1 MIELEQL
8 IVDFKNQMKNLKEY
22 YNFEKN
28 KNSSN
33 LDKSSNK
40 FNSNIDRIDKIL
52 SRIDNVFK
60 YQKLFE
66 EAPLAYFSIGSDKS
80 IQRCNSA
87 ALKLLGYSQE
97 EMLSMNVFDLYSDLP
112 DGLPKAQAIFQH
124 FLSGEKIQN
133 QELQMKHKN
142 GKMIWI
148 SLTAYP
154 VMNQDGEIVE
164 SRSIVIDITKRRKAE
179 RRLRESEKRFRHLF
193 ENSPAAVV
201 LVSMQGN
208 ILDCNYANERVFGY
222 SKEEL
227 INKTFLD
234 TLIFP
239 IEQLPLFI
247 ERYNA
252 LLDGEIIEPL
262 EVKLK
267 RNDGGLIWVSIQ
279 ESLIQLEEE
288 TLIQVIIQDI
298 DERKRAE
305 RNLRESEKKYRHL
318 FENSPAAVVL
328 VSMQGNILDCNYANE
343 RVFGYSKEELI
354 NKTFLDTLIFP
365 IEQLPLFI
373 ERYNALLDG
382 EIIEPLEVKLKRN
395 DGGLI
400 WVSIQES
407 LIQLEEETLI
417 QVIIQDIDERKRAE
431 RSLKESEDKF
441 KTIAEQSLVGICII
455 QDNLIKYV
463 NQQILDIFGYSIED
477 IITSQAGD
485 FLKVIHPEYRN
496 FISDQASK
504 KQLGLKDIKP
514 YYQIQCFNKSREI
527 IWIDIFSKTI
537 AYKKRSA
544 DLCMII
550 DVTEIKK
557 TEQKL
562 EESEEKLSSVLE
574 NSPDIILMVDHSPKI
589 QYINHIPQNFMQ
601 EPIIGKN
608 FYDCLMPE
616 HHNIYMKTFE
626 KIFKTGIPETF
637 DFPGFAG
644 SWYTCR
650 FIPIT
655 RSGIVDSV
663 MLIITNITE
672 LKEAEKKIQESEEKY
687 RNLFENAPD
696 GISLLDSKGYIMD
709 CNLTDQKHIG
719 FDYTE
724 IIGKHITTFFKEDYK
739 FLFKKNFQILQKTG
753 NVEAELELIR
763 KDRKP
768 IHIWRKVS
776 AIYDENGEFSGAIVH
791 SRNISK
797 HKQVKQMIKLQL
809 KFERTVSRISSQF
822 VGNMDIDNAINA
834 SLSDMGRFCGANH
847 SYIFKFNDISK
858 NMSITHEW
866 CDEGVTPQIDN
877 LQNLPSDTFP
887 WWMKKLNDGHVIH
900 IKNVSLMPEGA
911 IAEKKM
917 LESQNVKTLLILPL
931 TTSNVLSG
939 FVGFDNIKELEK
951 NNLDDFV
958 LLRISSEIIGNAL
971 KRNKTEIEL
980 KESENNLK
988 ERVKE
993 LNCLYEISK
1002 LTEKPYNSPDEII
1015 HRSLELIPPA
1025 MQFPSSIC
1033 ARIIFNNKKYIT
1045 NKFKETEWKISTST
1059 KINKKV
1065 IYIEIYY
1072 LEERDFLI
1080 EEANMLID
1088 IANRL
1093 RNILGKNESERKLR
1107 ESEIRY
1113 RKAYEHAN
1121 FYKDLFTHDI
1131 NNILNIIGSQIQL
1144 SSYYQDNPDNLKM
1157 RKKVIKEQIERG
1169 VKLVVNVRK
1178 LSQLEETQIS
1188 LEPINVCSMIK
1199 NAIKFLIDS
1208 FHERKIEIEI
1218 DAPVKNFLVMAND
1231 LLLDVFE
1238 NVLINAV
1245 KYNDES
1251 TVKID
1256 IKISKM
1262 QKEVKNYLKIEII
1275 DNGMGI
1281 SDDQKKIIFHKGY
1294 MKEKQSKGMGL
1305 GLSLVKKIIGAY
1317 NGDIRV
1323 IDKVEGDYTKGSNFI
1338 ILIPEAG

>member
-1 MIELEQL
+1 LIELEQL

-28 KNSSN
+28 KNSSS

-40 FNSNIDRIDKIL
+40 FNSIIDRIDKIV
-52 SRIDNVFK
+52 SRIDNDLR

-66 EAPLAYFSIGSDKS
+66 EAPIAYFSIGSDKS
-80 IQRCNSA
+80 IRRCNNA

-112 DGLPKAQAIFQH
+112 DGLPKAKAIFQY
-124 FLSGEKIQN
+124 FLSDEKIQN

-142 GKMIWI
+142 GKTIWI

-179 RRLRESEKRFRHLF
+179 RRLRESEKKYRHLF

-201 LVSMQGN
+201 LVSMHGN

-227 INKTFLD
+227 INQTFLD
-234 TLIFP
+234 SLIFP

-247 ERYNA
+247 ERYNI
-252 LLDGEIIEPL
+252 LLDGEILEPL

-267 RNDGGLIWVSIQ
+267 RKDGKLIWVSIQ
-279 ESLIQLEEE
+279 ESLIQMEEE
-288 TLIQVIIQDI
+288 TLMQVIIQDI

-305 RNLRESEKKYRHL
+305 WNLRESEKKYRHL

-328 VSMQGNILDCNYANE
+328 VSMHGNILDCNYANE
-343 RVFGYSKEELI
+343 RVFGYNKEELI
-354 NKTFLDTLIFP
+354 NQTFLDTLIFP

-373 ERYNALLDG
+373 ERYNTLLDG
-382 EIIEPLEVKLKRN
+382 EIIEPLEVKLKRK
-395 DGGLI
+395 DGKLI

-407 LIQLEEETLI
+407 LIQLEEDSLI

-485 FLKVIHPEYRN
+485 FLKVIHPECRN
-496 FISDQASK
+496 FISEQASK
-504 KQLGLKDIKP
+504 KQLGLKDIKT

-537 AYKKRSA
+537 PYKKRSA
-544 DLCMII
+544 DLCIII
-550 DVTEIKK
+550 DVTEKKK

-562 EESEEKLSSVLE
+562 KESEEKLSSVLE
-574 NSPDIILMVDHSPKI
+574 NSPDVILTVDHSQRI

-608 FYDCLMPE
+608 FYECLMPE
-616 HHNIYMKTFE
+616 HQNIYMKTFE

-637 DFPGFAG
+637 DVPGFAD
-644 SWYTCR
+644 SWHTCR

-687 RNLFENAPD
+687 RKLFEDAPD
-696 GISLLDSKGYIMD
+696 GISLLDSKGYIVD
-709 CNLTDQKHIG
+709 CNITEQTLIG
-719 FDYTE
+719 FDYPE

-739 FLFKKNFQILQKTG
+739 FLFKNKFQILQKTG
-753 NVEAELELIR
+753 NVEAEMELIR
-763 KDRKP
+763 RDRNP
-768 IHIWRKVS
+768 ILVWRKIT
-776 AIYDENGEFSGAIVH
+776 AIYNEKGEFSGAIVH
-791 SRNISK
+791 SRNITK
-797 HKQVKQMIKLQL
+797 HKQVEQMIMHQL
-809 KFERTVSRISSQF
+809 EFERTVSRISSRF

-834 SLSDMGRFCGANH
+834 SLSDMGRFCGASR

-858 NMSITHEW
+858 TMSITHEW
-866 CDEGVTPQIDN
+866 CDEGVAPQIDN

-887 WWMKKLNDGHVIH
+887 WWMKKLNDGHAIH
-900 IKNVSLMPEGA
+900 IKNVSLMPERA

-917 LESQNVKTLLILPL
+917 LESQNVKSLLILPL
-931 TTSNVLSG
+931 TTGNVLSG
-939 FVGFDNIKELEK
+939 FVGFDNIRELEK
-951 NNLDDFV
+951 NNRDDFV

-971 KRNKTEIEL
+971 KRMKTEIKL
-980 KESENNLK
+980 KESEHNLK

-993 LNCLYEISK
+993 LNCLYEVSK
-1002 LTEKPYNSPDEII
+1002 LTEKQYNSPDEII
-1015 HRSLELIPPA
+1015 HRTLDLILPG
-1025 MQFPSSIC
+1025 MQFPNSIC
-1033 ARIIFNNKKYIT
+1033 ARIIFNNKKYMT

-1059 KINKKV
+1059 KINEDV
-1065 IYIEIYY
+1065 IYIEVYN
-1072 LEERDFLI
+1072 LEEKDFLL
-1080 EEANMLID
+1080 EEGDLLID
-1088 IANRL
+1088 ITNRL
-1093 RNILGKNESERKLR
+1093 RNILEQKESERKLR
-1107 ESEIRY
+1107 ESESRY
-1113 RKAYEHAN
+1113 RKAYERAN

-1131 NNILNIIGSQIQL
+1131 SNILNIIASYIQL
-1144 SSYYQDNPDNLKM
+1144 SSYHQDNPDYLKTM
-1157 RKKVIKEQIERG
+1157 KNIIKEQIERG
-1169 VKLVVNVRK
+1169 IKLVNNVRK
-1178 LSQLEETQIS
+1178 LSQLEETQIA

-1199 NAIKFLIDS
+1199 NAIKFMVDS
-1208 FHERKIEIEI
+1208 FHNREIEVKI
-1218 DAPVKNFLVMAND
+1218 NAPVKNFLVMAND
-1231 LLLDVFE
+1231 LLLDVIE
-1238 NVLINAV
+1238 NILINAV
-1245 KYNDES
+1245 KYNDKP

-1256 IKISKM
+1256 INISEV
-1262 QKEVKNYLKIEII
+1262 QKEAKNFLKIEII
-1275 DNGMGI
+1275 DNGRGI
-1281 SDDQKKIIFHKGY
+1281 SDDRKKIIFRKGY

-1305 GLSLVKKIIGAY
+1305 GLSLVKKIIEAY
-1317 NGDIRV
+1317 NGEIRV
-1323 IDKVEGDYTKGSNFI
+1323 KDNIEGDYSKGSNFI
-1338 ILIPEAG
+1338 ILIPKAG